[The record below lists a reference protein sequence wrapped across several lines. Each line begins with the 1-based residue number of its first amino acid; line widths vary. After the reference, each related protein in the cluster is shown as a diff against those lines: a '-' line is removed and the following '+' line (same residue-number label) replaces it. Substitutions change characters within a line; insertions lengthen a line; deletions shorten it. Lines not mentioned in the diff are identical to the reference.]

1 MGRVDAGRHWLVIIA
16 PSQPCRRFVVRPLE
30 EKIGDVILFKRLAGV
45 DLFLDLQ
52 NQKFIQR
59 YDRYISSPPLGVVL
73 LSVLIVLVWLLRA
86 DLLEKFTPPLR
97 TAFNFLPKFNYELP
111 WLGQEH
117 PDQVILYTWLS
128 FFLILFTVFKAAL
141 FGSYIAFSRLGREVI
156 AKNHGEVLLKSLS
169 IISLFFALLF
179 LFPLPIYN
187 TGAKSRVVGNVY
199 ILTAI
204 NIYLSTMLCG
214 MVSATILLIKRLKT
228 RD

>member
-1 MGRVDAGRHWLVIIA
+1 MAGHQRT
-16 PSQPCRRFVVRPLE
+16 SQALHTICRAAVRTE
-30 EKIGDVILFKRLAGV
+30 DWGCNLFKRLAGV
-45 DLFLDLQ
+45 DLFLDLE

-73 LSVLIVLVWLLRA
+73 LSLLIVLIWLLRA
-86 DLLEKFTPPLR
+86 DLLEKFTPHLR
-97 TAFNFLPKFNYELP
+97 AVLIFLPKYNYELP
-111 WLGQEH
+111 WLGQKH
-117 PDQVILYTWLS
+117 PEQVTLYTWLS
-128 FFLILFTVFKAAL
+128 FCLIMFTVLKAVL
-141 FGSYIAFSRLGREVI
+141 FGPYIALSRLGREVI
-156 AKNHGEVLLKSLS
+156 AKNHQEVLLKSLL

-179 LFPLPIYN
+179 LIPLPIYN
-187 TGAKSRVVGNVY
+187 TGSQSRLVGNVY

>member
-1 MGRVDAGRHWLVIIA
+1 MGRVEAGRHWLVIIA

-97 TAFNFLPKFNYELP
+97 TALNFLPKFNYELP

-117 PDQVILYTWLS
+117 HDQVILYTWLS
-128 FFLILFTVFKAAL
+128 FFFDSV
-141 FGSYIAFSRLGREVI
+141 
-156 AKNHGEVLLKSLS
+156 HS
-169 IISLFFALLF
+169 I
-179 LFPLPIYN
+179 
-187 TGAKSRVVGNVY
+187 
-199 ILTAI
+199 
-204 NIYLSTMLCG
+204 
-214 MVSATILLIKRLKT
+214 
-228 RD
+228 